1 MRLRE
6 IIQETTK
13 PLRRSAKAAIPDMQM
28 FPQLDNSSI
37 YDMYRY
43 GIALAGSPDSETIM
57 DHNGPAKSKMVTIAY
72 SEGDADIIN
81 KTNKTMGVKG
91 KAISDKRSHESHTVD
106 TQSPVAKPKRNK
118 YGV

>member
-1 MRLRE
+1 MRAKE
-6 IIQETTK
+6 FIKESVK

-28 FPQLDNSSI
+28 FPKLDNSSI

-43 GIALAGSPDSETIM
+43 GIALAGSPDSATM
-57 DHNGPAKSKMVTIAY
+57 DHDGPAKSKMVTIAY
-72 SEGDADIIN
+72 TEGDADIIN
-81 KTNKTMGVKG
+81 KTNKHMGVKG
-91 KAISDKRSHESHTVD
+91 KAISDKRSHESNTVE

>member
-1 MRLRE
+1 MKIRDIIRE
-6 IIQETTK
+6 GTA

-43 GIALAGSPDSETIM
+43 GIALAGSPDPATM
-57 DHNGPAKSKMVTIAY
+57 DKDGPAKSKMVTIAY
-72 SEGDADIIN
+72 SEGDAEIIN
-81 KTNKTMGVKG
+81 KNNSSMGVKG
-91 KAISDKRSHESHTVD
+91 KAISDKLSHESHTVD
-106 TQSPVAKPKRNK
+106 TASPVAKPKRNR

>member
-1 MRLRE
+1 MKIRDIIRE
-6 IIQETTK
+6 STA

-37 YDMYRY
+37 YNMYRY
-43 GIALAGSPDSETIM
+43 GIALAGSPDPATM
-57 DHNGPAKSKMVTIAY
+57 DQDGPAKSKMVTIAY

-81 KTNKTMGVKG
+81 KTNIRMGVKG
-91 KAISDKRSHESHTVD
+91 RAISDKRSHESSTVD
-106 TQSPVAKPKRNK
+106 TASPVAKPKRNK